1 MTEMVA
7 AWKPTSPPA
16 VWSLRTGARVGLLLD
31 DPGFLNPASVS
42 FSPNQKIVAVGGARD
57 GSAFVFDL
65 STGRPL
71 LRLNTRP
78 QVHTKAVQFSPDGQR
93 ILTTNSD
100 GEARLW
106 NATTG
111 KPIGPVVR
119 MPGSL
124 RSPVFSRDGRWAAI
138 DNAAT
143 AAILDG
149 LTGNDTGH
157 RMPAGGK
164 VGFSADGQRLGT
176 AWGEGNAQ
184 VWDVAGGDP
193 VTEPMRHASKTT
205 LPELSPDG
213 RFLKV
218 EDRCLNIWAVPPAL
232 PKGMTPP
239 DWLLDLA
246 TLCASQIVNDAGQLV
261 DASEAVLKLDEVRR
275 QLTALPAGAPLAD
288 WGRWLLDERPNRP
301 IAPGFT
307 ITPAEAD
314 QLPAKI
320 RAAVA
325 AP

>member
-57 GSAFVFDL
+57 GSAAVFDL

-124 RSPVFSRDGRWAAI
+124 RSPVFSRDGRW
-138 DNAAT
+138 
-143 AAILDG
+143 
-149 LTGNDTGH
+149 
-157 RMPAGGK
+157 
-164 VGFSADGQRLGT
+164 
-176 AWGEGNAQ
+176 
-184 VWDVAGGDP
+184 
-193 VTEPMRHASKTT
+193 
-205 LPELSPDG
+205 
-213 RFLKV
+213 
-218 EDRCLNIWAVPPAL
+218 
-232 PKGMTPP
+232 
-239 DWLLDLA
+239 
-246 TLCASQIVNDAGQLV
+246 
-261 DASEAVLKLDEVRR
+261 VLER
-275 QLTALPAGAPLAD
+275 
-288 WGRWLLDERPNRP
+288 GRWDRERWADNRYQQRRGGGSGDRDRDGVPNSVDRDKDGDGVPNRYDSNP
-301 IAPGFT
+301 NNPNR
-307 ITPAEAD
+307 
-314 QLPAKI
+314 Q
-320 RAAVA
+320 
-325 AP
+325 